1 MADRG
6 LKSGSGERAV
16 PPAHLRIVGQA
27 LTGLIARAPFV
38 WPVLRTPIRRFF
50 DRIAPQ
56 WDERTEVDSPE
67 RLAPLAAALDY
78 VAEPPAR
85 AVDLG
90 TGTGAA
96 ALMLA
101 RRYPQARVVGVDISE
116 PMIAAARAKLQ
127 GTELGGRVEFDV
139 EDIAALPYG
148 DEAFDLVAQVS
159 TPVFFDEIV
168 RVLAPSGYVAI
179 VSSLGSATPFH
190 TPEPVLERGFRR
202 RGLEVVARGEAG
214 PGTFFV
220 ARRT

>member
-1 MADRG
+1 M
-6 LKSGSGERAV
+6 
-16 PPAHLRIVGQA
+16 PPAPLRIIGQA

-56 WDERTEVDSPE
+56 WDERTAVDSPE
-67 RLAPLAAALDY
+67 RLVPLAAALDH
-78 VAEPPAR
+78 VVEPPAR
-85 AVDLG
+85 AIDLG

-101 RRYPQARVVGVDISE
+101 RRYSEARVVGVDISE
-116 PMIAAARAKLQ
+116 PMIAAAQAKLQ

-148 DEAFDLVAQVS
+148 DGAFDLVAQVS

-179 VSSLGSATPFH
+179 ISSLGSATPFH
-190 TPEPVLERGFRR
+190 TPELVLERGFRR
-202 RGLEVVARGEAG
+202 RGLEVVARGGAG

-220 ARRT
+220 ARRR